1 MKPIVGV
8 MPLWDEKR
16 DSLWMLPGYLDGIR
30 QAGGLPVMLPLTH
43 DPDEI
48 AQLAGLCC
56 GFLLTGGHDVSPAR
70 YGQAPLP
77 GLIADCPAR
86 DEMEQAVLAHALAQD
101 KPVLGICRGIQL
113 INVLLGGTLYQDLPR
128 QHPSAVTHHQR
139 PPYDVPS
146 HTVRLV
152 PGTPLHDLLGQDTLA
167 VNSYHHQAIDRLADG
182 LTAMAYAPDGLVE
195 AVCLPSQR
203 FLWAVQWHPEFSWR
217 VDAASRAILA
227 RFVQAMG

>member
-1 MKPIVGV
+1 
-8 MPLWDEKR
+8 
-16 DSLWMLPGYLDGIR
+16 
-30 QAGGLPVMLPLTH
+30 
-43 DPDEI
+43 
-48 AQLAGLCC
+48 
-56 GFLLTGGHDVSPAR
+56 
-70 YGQAPLP
+70 
-77 GLIADCPAR
+77 
-86 DEMEQAVLAHALAQD
+86 MEQAVLAHALAQD

-128 QHPSAVTHHQR
+128 QHPSDVTHHQR

-152 PGTPLHDLLGQDTLA
+152 PGTPLHDLLGRDTLA